1 VEKLYA
7 NQKLMAKASINK
19 VKPKITVDKN
29 MRDYKNEPA
38 FVKAA
43 ERAREFLK
51 KHGLPKAFK
60 KKAK

>member
-1 VEKLYA
+1 
-7 NQKLMAKASINK
+7 MAKASINR
-19 VKPKITVDKN
+19 VKPKITIDKN
-29 MRDYKNEPA
+29 MRDYRNEPA
-38 FVKAA
+38 FVTAA